1 MTAML
6 QSMLTYIQN
15 NGTQLLNQL
24 FTHLGVSLLSLVLAA
39 LIGIPCG
46 YLAAQSPKA
55 ERWVSGS
62 FQVLRV
68 IPSLAVLV
76 LLIPLVGTGIV
87 PAAIALTLLAV
98 PPILLNTIVGFRDVP
113 DFMVETAAGIGM
125 TEREAL
131 WKVRVPLAL
140 PFILSGLRTALVE
153 VVASATLAAK
163 IGAGGLGEVI
173 FTGLGLNRSDL
184 LVLGGVLVAVLSL
197 LCGAVFDAVTRTL
210 LKYKYV

>member
-1 MTAML
+1 ML
-6 QSMLTYIQN
+6 LTMGEYVQSHAPELLEQVLTHCGI
-15 NGTQLLNQL
+15 
-24 FTHLGVSLLSLVLAA
+24 SLLSLMIAA

-46 YLAAQSPKA
+46 YLAAQSPKS
-55 ERWVSGS
+55 EKWVSGS

-76 LLIPLVGTGIV
+76 LLIPLVGTGLV
-87 PAAIALTLLAV
+87 PAAAALTLLAV

-113 DFMVETAAGIGM
+113 DFMVETAAGIGL
-125 TEREAL
+125 TPQETL

-140 PFILSGLRTALVE
+140 PLILSGLRTALVE

-173 FTGLGLNRSDL
+173 FTGLGLNRPDL
-184 LVLGGVLVAVLSL
+184 LILGGLLVAALSL
-197 LCGAVFDAVTRTL
+197 GFGAVFDGVSRRL
-210 LKYKYV
+210 MRYKTF

>member
-1 MTAML
+1 ML
-6 QSMLTYIQN
+6 LTMGEYVQSHAPELLEQVLTHAGI
-15 NGTQLLNQL
+15 
-24 FTHLGVSLLSLVLAA
+24 SLLSLTIAA

-46 YLAAQSPKA
+46 YLAAQSPKS

-76 LLIPLVGTGIV
+76 LLIPLVGTGVV
-87 PAAIALTLLAV
+87 PAAAALTLLAV
-98 PPILLNTIVGFRDVP
+98 PPILLSTIVGFRDVP
-113 DFMVETAAGIGM
+113 DFMVETAAGIGL
-125 TEREAL
+125 TARESL

-140 PFILSGLRTALVE
+140 PLILSGLRTALVE

-173 FTGLGLNRSDL
+173 FTGLGLNRPDL
-184 LVLGGVLVAVLSL
+184 LVLGGMLVAALSL
-197 LCGAVFDAVTRTL
+197 GCGAVFDRVSRRL
-210 LKYKYV
+210 MRYKFV

>member
-1 MTAML
+1 ML
-6 QSMLTYIQN
+6 LTMGEYVQSHAPELLEQVLTHCGI
-15 NGTQLLNQL
+15 
-24 FTHLGVSLLSLVLAA
+24 SLLSLMIAA

-46 YLAAQSPKA
+46 YLAAQSPKN
-55 ERWVSGS
+55 EKWVSGS

-76 LLIPLVGTGIV
+76 LLIPLVGTGLV
-87 PAAIALTLLAV
+87 PAAAALTLLAV

-113 DFMVETAAGIGM
+113 DFMVETAAGIGL
-125 TEREAL
+125 TARESL

-140 PFILSGLRTALVE
+140 PLILSGLRTALVE

-173 FTGLGLNRSDL
+173 FTGLGLNRPDL
-184 LVLGGVLVAVLSL
+184 LVLGGMLVAALSL
-197 LCGAVFDAVTRTL
+197 GCGAVFDRVSRRL
-210 LKYKYV
+210 MRYKFV

>member
-1 MTAML
+1 ML
-6 QSMLTYIQN
+6 QSMSTYIQ
-15 NGTQLLNQL
+15 THPAELAEQIL
-24 FTHLGVSLLSLVLAA
+24 THLGVSLLSLAIAA

-46 YLAAQSPKA
+46 YLASRSPKA
-55 ERWVSGS
+55 ERWVTGS

-68 IPSLAVLV
+68 VPSLAVLV

-87 PAAIALTLLAV
+87 PAAIALVLLAV

-113 DFMVETAAGIGM
+113 EFMLETAAGIGM
-125 TEREAL
+125 TEREIL
-131 WKVRVPLAL
+131 WRVRVPLAL
-140 PFILSGLRTALVE
+140 PLMLSGLRTALVE

-184 LVLGGVLVAVLSL
+184 LVLGGMLVGGLSL
-197 LCGAVFDAVTRTL
+197 LCGALFDGISRKL
-210 LKYKYV
+210 MKYKYV

>member
-1 MTAML
+1 ML
-6 QSMLTYIQN
+6 QSMIAYIQGN
-15 NGTQLLNQL
+15 EGQLVNQL

-46 YLAAQSPKA
+46 YLAAQSSKA
-55 ERWVSGS
+55 ERWVSGP

-87 PAAIALTLLAV
+87 PAAIALTLLAI
-98 PPILLNTIVGFRDVP
+98 PPILLNTMVGFRDVP

-140 PFILSGLRTALVE
+140 PLILSGLRTALVE

-173 FTGLGLNRSDL
+173 FTGLGLNRADL

-197 LCGAVFDAVTRTL
+197 LCGAVFDAITRTL

>member
-1 MTAML
+1 ML
-6 QSMLTYIQN
+6 LTMGEYVQSHAPELLEQVLTHCGI
-15 NGTQLLNQL
+15 
-24 FTHLGVSLLSLVLAA
+24 SLLSLMIAA

-46 YLAAQSPKA
+46 YLAAQSPKS
-55 ERWVSGS
+55 EKWVSGS

-76 LLIPLVGTGIV
+76 LLIPLVGTGLV
-87 PAAIALTLLAV
+87 PAAAALTLLAV

-113 DFMVETAAGIGM
+113 DFMVETAAGIGL
-125 TEREAL
+125 TPRETL

-140 PFILSGLRTALVE
+140 PLILSGLRTALVE

-173 FTGLGLNRSDL
+173 FTGLGLNRPDL
-184 LVLGGVLVAVLSL
+184 LILGGLLVAALSL
-197 LCGAVFDAVTRTL
+197 GFGAVFDGVSRRL
-210 LKYKYV
+210 MRYKTF